1 LTGLGFG
8 PSFRRGMRSRL
19 ISTVPSHWAKVHDSQ
34 LTTTGGAGI
43 PSDALRITP
52 RPVVPIGMAGP

>member
-1 LTGLGFG
+1 
-8 PSFRRGMRSRL
+8 MRSRL